1 MPTYDYECP
10 KCNHKFEHF
19 QGINDP
25 VLKQC
30 PKCRR
35 TGLRRL
41 IGSGSAL
48 IFKGSGFYITDYCK
62 QSVSYTDAKKKDG
75 PPAPV
80 TKPETKTTA
89 KSETK
94 MDKPAPK
101 ESKKSSDTKPKK

>member
-19 QGINDP
+19 QGINDA

-30 PKCRR
+30 PKCKR

-48 IFKGSGFYITDYCK
+48 IFKGSGFYITDYCNK
-62 QSVSYTDAKKKDG
+62 STSYTEAKKKDEASA
-75 PPAPV
+75 PAP
-80 TKPETKTTA
+80 KPEIKT
-89 KSETK
+89 
-94 MDKPAPK
+94 DKPAPK
-101 ESKKSSDTKPKK
+101 ESKKPSNTKDKK